1 MTWVNYDDVVRQ
13 IESAGIVIDKPLNV
27 DCKIQRWKL
36 VDGKGN
42 EKPGWSRLKEWQSKK
57 GHRYIVG
64 CFGIWM
70 GNDDGYTRIELP
82 KRDAPDLPSLSDEE
96 IAAAKAA
103 QKAAQQ
109 AVAEERKREIKTAAA
124 WAAQVWSKCAPA
136 GEHEYLT
143 RKQIGANGARVLG
156 ALDDLLLPGID
167 ETNMWRLQKSAG
179 ALVVPMHDTN
189 GNICGLQFIYPKG
202 HDFKDKQFWPTGMA
216 MGGTFGVI
224 GGLRRSGVLLLAEGF
239 ATAASLH
246 EATGQPV
253 AYAFSA
259 NNIGKAA
266 KQIRDKYKL
275 LRILICADDDYLT
288 EAVGKGNPGID
299 AAMLAASSIENA
311 DWIKPDF
318 LDEAGNDLRN
328 NKKLTDFND
337 LAVLTGLP
345 IVVANQI
352 NAKLD
357 ALKWKDDGAT
367 SRAGNSFQGGGD
379 DGIDPEGRRRAM
391 SVMSIDD
398 VVARFIPIDDGTGKS
413 VFDTW
418 TNKLASRD
426 QMVALLPAGM
436 RGDDVKRHPLYI
448 QRGACYIDEIGFD
461 PAGKDDYVRLNT
473 WRGWPLKPKP
483 GKCELLLD
491 LIGYLCRRDPNPDES
506 AAWLL
511 KWMAYPLQ
519 NPGAKMQSAIIMHGP
534 QGTGKSTV
542 FRTYA
547 RLYGYRGNPH
557 RNYAIVLDQKALSS
571 NFNPDWD
578 DKLFVLAEEVVNSAD
593 KWQLKNELKELVTG
607 DTMRIEGKFLN
618 AVHKKNRINMVFLSN
633 ENQPLP
639 LDIGDRRHHVIYTPD
654 ALPKDFYAE
663 LAEELKGGGVEAFY
677 AYLLDLD
684 LTGFNE
690 DSTPPLTDAKERL
703 IAISAPS
710 ELRFVT
716 EWISG
721 DLGLPVMPALA
732 SDFYSAYSAWCRRN
746 GESRPRPSNQFFGAI
761 AHISGWE
768 KKRCRIYND
777 LNFTGETVAKP
788 LVIPPQK
795 VLEAAGTALKQGESV
810 SKWLTDCVF
819 DFGNALSSGSENQ
832 WKAA

>member
-1 MTWVNYDDVVRQ
+1 MTWANYDDAILQ
-13 IESAGIVIDKPLNV
+13 LENAGLIIDSQRLTI
-27 DCKIQRWKL
+27 DSRIQRWP
-36 VDGKGN
+36 VRDGKGN
-42 EKPGWSRLKEWQSKK
+42 EKPGWTKLKEWQSKK

-64 CFGIWM
+64 CFGIWS

-103 QKAAQQ
+103 QKASQQ
-109 AVAEERKREIKTAAA
+109 AIAEERKREIKTAAA

-143 RKQIGANGARVLG
+143 RKQIGANGARILG
-156 ALDDLLLPGID
+156 GIEDLALPGID
-167 ETNMWRLQKSAG
+167 DTNLWRLQKSAG

-189 GNICGLQFIYPKG
+189 GNISGLQFIYPRG
-202 HDFKDKQFWPTGMA
+202 HDLKDKQFWPTGMA

-224 GGLRRSGVLLLAEGF
+224 GGLRRAGVLLLSEGY

-259 NNIGKAA
+259 NNLGKSA
-266 KQIRDKYKL
+266 KQIRDKYKM

-288 EAVGKGNPGID
+288 EAAGKGNPGVD
-299 AAMLAASSIENA
+299 AAMLGASAIEHAA
-311 DWIKPDF
+311 WVKPNF
-318 LDEAGNDLRN
+318 LDDAGVDLRN
-328 NKKLTDFND
+328 GKKLTDYND
-337 LAVLTGLP
+337 LAVLSGLP
-345 IVVANQI
+345 ITLANQI

-357 ALKWKDDGAT
+357 ELKWRDTGAT
-367 SRAGNSFQGGGD
+367 TRAGNHPQGGGD
-379 DGIDPEGRRRAM
+379 GGNEGRRSAM
-391 SVMSIDD
+391 SVMSLDD

-426 QMVALLPAGM
+426 QMNTLLPAGM
-436 RGDDVKRHPLYI
+436 RGDDIKRHPVYI
-448 QRGACYIDEIGFD
+448 ERGACYIDEIGFD
-461 PAGKDDYVRLNT
+461 PSGKDEYVKLNT
-473 WRGWPLKPKP
+473 WRGWPLKAKA

-491 LIGYLCRRDPNPDES
+491 LIDYLCRRDTNPEES
-506 AAWLL
+506 AAWLM
-511 KWMAYPLQ
+511 KWLAYPLQ

-547 RLYGYRGNPH
+547 RIFGYRGNPH
-557 RNYAIVLDQKALSS
+557 RNYAIVLDQKALAS

-639 LDIGDRRHHVIYTPD
+639 LDIGDRRHHVIYTPE
-654 ALPKDFYAE
+654 ALPKAFYAE
-663 LAEELKGGGVEAFY
+663 LAEELKHGGIEAFY
-677 AYLLDLD
+677 DYLLNLD
-684 LTGFNE
+684 LTGFDE
-690 DSTPPLTDAKERL
+690 DSTPPLTEAKERL
-703 IAISAPS
+703 IAISSPS
-710 ELRFVT
+710 ELRFVN
-716 EWISG
+716 EWITG
-721 DLGLPVMPALA
+721 DLGLPIVPALA
-732 SDFYSAYSAWCRRN
+732 GDVYAAYTAWCRKN
-746 GESRPRPSNQFFGAI
+746 GESRPRASNQFFGAV
-761 AHISGWE
+761 AHVSGWE
-768 KKRCRIYND
+768 KKKCRIYADTNY
-777 LNFTGETVAKP
+777 LGETAPKP

-795 VLEAAGTALKQGESV
+795 VLEASGTAMKPGAAV
-810 SKWLTDCVF
+810 AKWLTDSVF
-819 DFGNALSSGSENQ
+819 EFSNAIAAGSEPA
-832 WKAA
+832 WKAT

>member
-1 MTWVNYDDVVRQ
+1 MTWANYDDALLQ
-13 IESAGIVIDKPLNV
+13 LENAGLLIDSQRLTI
-27 DCKIQRWKL
+27 DSRIQRWPVL
-36 VDGKGN
+36 DGKGN
-42 EKPGWSRLKEWQSKK
+42 DKPGWTKLKEWQSKK

-64 CFGIWM
+64 CFGIWS

-82 KRDAPDLPSLSDEE
+82 KRDAPDLPTLSDEE

-109 AVAEERKREIKTAAA
+109 AIAEERKREVKTAAA

-136 GEHEYLT
+136 VEHEYLT
-143 RKQIGANGARVLG
+143 RKQIGANGTRILG
-156 ALDDLLLPGID
+156 GIEDLALPGID
-167 ETNMWRLQKSAG
+167 DTNLWRLQKSSG

-224 GGLRRSGVLLLAEGF
+224 GGLRRAGVLLLAEGF

-246 EATGQPV
+246 EATAQPV

-259 NNIGKAA
+259 NNLGKAA

-288 EAVGKGNPGID
+288 EAAGNGNPGVD
-299 AAMLAASSIENA
+299 AAMLAASSIEHAAWVN
-311 DWIKPDF
+311 PNF
-318 LDEAGNDLRN
+318 LDADGKDLRN
-328 NKKLTDFND
+328 GKKLTDFND

-345 IVVANQI
+345 ITLANQI

-357 ALKWKDDGAT
+357 ELKWRDAGAT
-367 SRAGNSFQGGGD
+367 PRAGKPPQGGGD
-379 DGIDPEGRRRAM
+379 GGNEGRRNAM
-391 SVMSIDD
+391 SVMSLDE
-398 VVARFIPIDDGTGKS
+398 VVQRFIPIDDGTGKS

-426 QMVALLPAGM
+426 QMNTLLPAGM
-436 RGDDVKRHPLYI
+436 RGDDIKRHPVYI
-448 QRGACYIDEIGFD
+448 ERGACYIDEIGFD
-461 PAGKDDYVRLNT
+461 PSGKDEYVKLNT
-473 WRGWPLKPKP
+473 WRGWPLKPKA

-491 LIGYLCRRDPNPDES
+491 LIDYLCRRDTNPEES
-506 AAWLL
+506 AAWLM
-511 KWMAYPLQ
+511 KWLAYPLQ

-542 FRTYA
+542 FRTVA

-557 RNYAIVLDQKALSS
+557 RNYAIVLDQKALAS

-639 LDIGDRRHHVIYTPD
+639 LDIGDRRHHVIYTPE
-654 ALPKDFYAE
+654 ALPKTFYAE
-663 LAEELKGGGVEAFY
+663 LAEELKHGGVEAFY
-677 AYLLDLD
+677 DYLLNLD
-684 LTGFNE
+684 LTGFDE
-690 DSTPPLTDAKERL
+690 DSTPPLTEAKERL
-703 IAISAPS
+703 IAISSPS
-710 ELRFVT
+710 ELRFVN
-716 EWISG
+716 EWITG
-721 DLGLPVMPALA
+721 DLGLPIVPALA
-732 SDFYSAYSAWCRRN
+732 GDVYAAYTAWCRKN
-746 GESRPRPSNQFFGAI
+746 GESRPRASNQFFGAV

-768 KKRCRIYND
+768 KKKCRIYADTNY
-777 LNFTGETVAKP
+777 LGETAPKP

-795 VLEAAGTALKQGESV
+795 VLEAAGTALKPGTAV
-810 SKWLTDCVF
+810 AKWLTDCVF
-819 DFGNALSSGSENQ
+819 EFSNAIASGSENA
-832 WKAA
+832 WKTA